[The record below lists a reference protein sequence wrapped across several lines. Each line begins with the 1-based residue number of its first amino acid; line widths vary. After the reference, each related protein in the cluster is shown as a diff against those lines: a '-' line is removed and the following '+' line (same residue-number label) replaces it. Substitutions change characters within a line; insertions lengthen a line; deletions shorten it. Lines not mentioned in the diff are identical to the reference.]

1 EELETSDLSPPPPS
15 QSDEQAP
22 TKPTKKG
29 GTAKNSR
36 KNVVTWKPTSPDDL
50 AYDKIWGVNSR
61 PVAPVRP
68 ASLSRSRLQA
78 GAIAS
83 LPIEEV
89 IKSKFYGHKGRLP
102 ACLSCKEQNKS
113 FTHPHGPAS
122 TKKED
127 NGTSKVIPASPETFT
142 ADIRYLPC
150 GCHET
155 LAIFEAYFLMKG
167 IQNNMTEMPDSYG
180 VPGKSWGRGRI
191 WALSAFELVFGK
203 WSLEKQMNVSSART
217 KAAIEQAKFDDK
229 YGRQN

>member
-36 KNVVTWKPTSPDDL
+36 KNIVTWKPTSPDN
-50 AYDKIWGVNSR
+50 GVNSR
-61 PVAPVRP
+61 LVTPVRP
-68 ASLSRSRLQA
+68 ASLSRLRLQA

-89 IKSKFYGHKGRLP
+89 IKSKFYGYKGCLP

-113 FTHPHGPAS
+113 FTHPHSPAS

-127 NGTSKVIPASPETFT
+127 NRTSKVIPTSLETFT

-150 GCHET
+150 GCYEI

-167 IQNNMTEMPDSYG
+167 I
-180 VPGKSWGRGRI
+180 
-191 WALSAFELVFGK
+191 
-203 WSLEKQMNVSSART
+203 
-217 KAAIEQAKFDDK
+217 
-229 YGRQN
+229 